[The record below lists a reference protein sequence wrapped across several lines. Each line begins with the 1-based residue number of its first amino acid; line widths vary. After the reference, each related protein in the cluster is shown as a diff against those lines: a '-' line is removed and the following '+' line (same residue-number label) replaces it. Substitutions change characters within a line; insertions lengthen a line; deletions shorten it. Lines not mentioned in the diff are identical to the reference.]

1 VPVSRHGRPAEPA
14 PIRPLAGEGV
24 ARRGHLS
31 GVVTGVID
39 ELRLAQR
46 LLAQLRAVDNNA
58 VVLAVFCLVLMD
70 DPERRSSPGAFG
82 AELML

>member
-1 VPVSRHGRPAEPA
+1 
-14 PIRPLAGEGV
+14 
-24 ARRGHLS
+24 
-31 GVVTGVID
+31 VID